1 MPGELLESDDDDTLM
16 LLETAT
22 QLRED
27 AFVIVS
33 HLSVQMDLLEFD
45 SDISW
50 PVFDGLIHWCVS
62 KVAEAKDPLQPG
74 FISPR

>member
-1 MPGELLESDDDDTLM
+1 MPAVGTLSEATRRLLAPGELLESDDDDMLM

-33 HLSVQMDLLEFD
+33 HLSVQVRLY
-45 SDISW
+45 
-50 PVFDGLIHWCVS
+50 
-62 KVAEAKDPLQPG
+62 
-74 FISPR
+74 FINCC